1 MKVYVVIDPMLDDEN
16 YNGEIVG
23 VFSDENKVK
32 ELVEKRENWYKEYKD
47 AKAICQNC
55 MFYDMLIDE
64 RWNLDLPE
72 CYTAAFVCGG
82 YFGLPKRTC
91 CKGNFYRDGIESLI
105 IKEFELD
112 EQELEIF
119 DVKGKE

>member
-23 VFSDENKVK
+23 VFSDENKVN
-32 ELVEKRENWYKEYKD
+32 EITEKREKQVKEYKD
-47 AKAICQNC
+47 AKSICQNC

-64 RWNLDLPE
+64 RWGFELPE
-72 CYTAAFVCGG
+72 CYTTAFVRGG
-82 YFGLPKRTC
+82 GFGIPKRTC
-91 CKGNFYRDGIESLI
+91 CKGKFYRDGVDSIIVIEY
-105 IKEFELD
+105 ELD
-112 EQELEIF
+112 EQIKEIF

>member
-1 MKVYVVIDPMLDDEN
+1 MKVYVVIDQMLNEDD
-16 YNGEIVG
+16 YRGEIVG
-23 VFSDENKVK
+23 VFSDVNKVN
-32 ELVEKRENWYKEYKD
+32 ELIEKREKQFKEYKD
-47 AKAICQNC
+47 AKSICQKC
-55 MFYDMLIDE
+55 MYYDMMIDE

-72 CYTAAFVCGG
+72 CYTTAFVCGG

-112 EQELEIF
+112 EQGREIF
-119 DVKGKE
+119 DVESEE